1 MTFPRILRTAGYR
14 TKAVGKMHFT
24 PTYLDVGFD
33 ELLLAE
39 QDGPGRWDDDYHR
52 YLMHQGLVDHNDLE
66 DQLVNEYRKSA
77 RKEYWDAC
85 GAVVSNLP
93 EEHHS
98 TTWIANQA
106 MEALRSWDNR
116 SRQLLMV
123 GFIKPHHPFDPP
135 APWHQMYDRAATD
148 AACALSSPYL
158 ERF

>member
-52 YLMHQGLVDHNDLE
+52 YLMQQGLVDRNDLE

-77 RKEYWDAC
+77 RKEYWDTF
-85 GAVVSNLP
+85 GALVSNLP

-98 TTWIANQA
+98 TTWIH
-106 MEALRSWDNR
+106 EARTCFS
-116 SRQLLMV
+116 
-123 GFIKPHHPFDPP
+123 I
-135 APWHQMYDRAATD
+135 
-148 AACALSSPYL
+148 CAKTHW
-158 ERF
+158 R